1 MSRVINN
8 SSIVKPKT
16 AQKVLEIIE
25 KYGYVPSTTARN
37 LSKGSSMNIGFIV
50 PDIDNPFFSK
60 ILHGISDRAAF
71 YGYNVFMFGSD
82 ENIEREHSIL
92 KSLSYDMLKG
102 LLIIPVSNE
111 DKNTASYLRTF
122 ESKGI
127 PVVLIDRDINNYHF
141 NGVFSEDEQ
150 GSYDAVSLLI
160 YEGFKNIGIISGPTT
175 SKPGSNRLKG
185 YKRALKDAGIP
196 INDDYIVSGDFKLD
210 KSYEAAKKLLEMP
223 DPPKAIFTSNNLSTL
238 GLLQYIN
245 DKNLKIGK
253 DIALIGFDDI
263 DYLNL
268 LNINIT
274 VVDRPIYNMGYQAME
289 LLNNSFDKESEDDII
304 KRILVKSWI
313 IKRGSEKMLIGEK

>member
-1 MSRVINN
+1 M
-8 SSIVKPKT
+8 
-16 AQKVLEIIE
+16 
-25 KYGYVPSTTARN
+25 PSTTARN

-160 YEGFKNIGIISGPTT
+160 DEGFKNIGII
-175 SKPGSNRLKG
+175 K
-185 YKRALKDAGIP
+185 
-196 INDDYIVSGDFKLD
+196 
-210 KSYEAAKKLLEMP
+210 
-223 DPPKAIFTSNNLSTL
+223 
-238 GLLQYIN
+238 
-245 DKNLKIGK
+245 
-253 DIALIGFDDI
+253 
-263 DYLNL
+263 
-268 LNINIT
+268 
-274 VVDRPIYNMGYQAME
+274 
-289 LLNNSFDKESEDDII
+289 
-304 KRILVKSWI
+304 
-313 IKRGSEKMLIGEK
+313 